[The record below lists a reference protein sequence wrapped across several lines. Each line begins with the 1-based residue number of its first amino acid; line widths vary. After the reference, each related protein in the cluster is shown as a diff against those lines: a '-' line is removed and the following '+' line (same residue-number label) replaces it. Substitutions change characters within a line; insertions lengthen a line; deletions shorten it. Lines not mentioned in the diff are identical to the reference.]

1 MISTDMIWL
10 IVSLFFTLMI
20 FSYLLGDNL
29 FFRLTSY
36 IFIGITAGYVAVLVF
51 YQVVLGRLVWPI
63 IVGTNEQRAF
73 LAVPVLLS
81 VLLLLKLGSGGSKI
95 GNIPLGF
102 LAGVGAAVIA
112 GGALFGTIA
121 PQTTAAI
128 EAFTLQPS
136 DKILSKWVEGG
147 FLLLGTI
154 TTLAYFHFGSARK
167 RNTENRPAWV
177 EPFAKIGQVFIG
189 FTLGALFVGVYSAAI
204 TSMIDRLGFIWV
216 AINQIILK
224 LL

>member
-1 MISTDMIWL
+1 M
-10 IVSLFFTLMI
+10 
-20 FSYLLGDNL
+20 
-29 FFRLTSY
+29 
-36 IFIGITAGYVAVLVF
+36 
-51 YQVVLGRLVWPI
+51 
-63 IVGTNEQRAF
+63 
-73 LAVPVLLS
+73 
-81 VLLLLKLGSGGSKI
+81 
-95 GNIPLGF
+95 
-102 LAGVGAAVIA
+102 GAAVIA

-177 EPFAKIGQVFIG
+177 ELFAKIGQVFIG